1 MTEKDELLELYNVE
15 DYSKIKSVVSSSD
28 IKEKEELLRIVS
40 EVEIVNNDIFSY
52 DGLIACYGIN
62 DTRNK
67 MLEIKISK
75 SFTKSKVT
83 LAISLD
89 VST

>member
-28 IKEKEELLRIVS
+28 IKEKEELLRLVS

-52 DGLIACYGIN
+52 NGLAARYGSN
-62 DTRNK
+62 EPRKK
-67 MLEIKISK
+67 MLELKIAKWSEFRK
-75 SFTKSKVT
+75 EIEKHF
-83 LAISLD
+83 
-89 VST
+89 